1 MLWGE
6 LADHQVRERAMTI
19 LREDIDAG
27 RIDFSDIAGTQRVPL
42 THPGTMLAKQYLK
55 PLSVTPYRLAK
66 DIKVPLN
73 RITAILA
80 GKRAITPDTALRLAR
95 YLGTTPV
102 FWINLQSH
110 HDLETVRRR
119 SERRILAD
127 VTPLAA

>member
-1 MLWGE
+1 
-6 LADHQVRERAMTI
+6 MTI
-19 LREDIDAG
+19 SREDIDNG
-27 RIDFSDIAGTQRVPL
+27 RVDFSDIAGPGRLPF
-42 THPGTMLAKQYLK
+42 THPGTMLAKYYLK
-55 PLSVTPYRLAK
+55 PLGITPYRLAK

-95 YLGTTPV
+95 YLGTTSAY
-102 FWINLQSH
+102 WINLQSH
-110 HDLETVRRR
+110 YDLETARRR

>member
-1 MLWGE
+1 
-6 LADHQVRERAMTI
+6 MTI
-19 LREDIDAG
+19 RREDIDFG
-27 RIDFSDIAGTQRVPL
+27 RVDFSDVAGPRRVPL
-42 THPGTMLAKQYLK
+42 TPPGTMLAKQYLK
-55 PLSVTPYRLAK
+55 PLGITSYRLAK

-95 YLGTTPV
+95 YLGTSPT

-110 HDLETVRRR
+110 YDLETARRR

-127 VTPLAA
+127 VRPLAA

>member
-1 MLWGE
+1 ML
-6 LADHQVRERAMTI
+6 MTI
-19 LREDIDAG
+19 RREDLDFG
-27 RIDFSDIAGTQRVPL
+27 RVDFSDVAGPRRVLL
-42 THPGTMLAKQYLK
+42 THPGMMLARQYLK
-55 PLSVTPYRLAK
+55 PLGITPYRLAK

-95 YLGTTPV
+95 YLGTSPA

-110 HDLETVRRR
+110 YDLETTRRR

>member
-1 MLWGE
+1 MT
-6 LADHQVRERAMTI
+6 MTI
-19 LREDIDAG
+19 RREDIDAS
-27 RIDFSDIAGTQRVPL
+27 RIDFSDMAGTGRVPL

-55 PLSVTPYRLAK
+55 PLRITPYRLAK

-95 YLGTTPV
+95 YLGTTPA
-102 FWINLQSH
+102 FWVNLQSH
-110 HDLETVRRR
+110 YDLETARRR
-119 SERRILAD
+119 NERRILAD

>member
-1 MLWGE
+1 
-6 LADHQVRERAMTI
+6 MTI
-19 LREDIDAG
+19 RREDLEAGQIDISDVAG
-27 RIDFSDIAGTQRVPL
+27 PARLTL
-42 THPGTMLAKQYLK
+42 THPGTMLAKLYLK
-55 PLSVTPYRLAK
+55 PLDITPYRLAK

-95 YLGTTPV
+95 YLGTTSA

-110 HDLETVRRR
+110 YDLETVRRR
-119 SERRILAD
+119 NERRILSD

>member
-6 LADHQVRERAMTI
+6 LADHRVRERAMI
-19 LREDIDAG
+19 IRREDIDAG
-27 RIDFSDIAGTQRVPL
+27 RIDLPDVAGAQRVPL
-42 THPGTMLAKQYLK
+42 AHPGTMLAKHYLK
-55 PLSVTPYRLAK
+55 PLGVTPYRLAR

-110 HDLETVRRR
+110 HDLEIVRRR
-119 SERRILAD
+119 TERRIIAD